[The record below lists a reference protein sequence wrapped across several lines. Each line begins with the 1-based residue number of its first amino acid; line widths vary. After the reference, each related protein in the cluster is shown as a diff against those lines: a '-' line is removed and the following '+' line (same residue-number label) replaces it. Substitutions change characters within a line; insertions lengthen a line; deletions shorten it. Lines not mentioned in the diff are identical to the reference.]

1 MTRVRVFDTTL
12 RDGEQTP
19 GVSMSPEDKVRIA
32 RGLDELGVDAIE
44 AGFPVISEGEARAV
58 RMVCREGLSA
68 EICGL
73 ARTSRKDIDAAA
85 DAGLSYVHAFI
96 ATSDIH
102 LQYKLRMGREEALA
116 KAVEAVEYAKSR
128 GLAVE
133 FSAEDAT
140 RTDRA
145 FLSEVFGAV
154 AGAGADRVDIP
165 DTVGYSTPAYMAEI
179 TRDAVKAT
187 GGLPVSVHC
196 HDDFGLAVANAVS
209 GVQAGAQCA
218 HVTVNGIGE
227 RAGNASLEEFVM
239 ALQCLKFGEEYETGV
254 HPERIYEASRL
265 VSSLAGVQVQ
275 PNKAIVGDNAFGHE
289 SGIHTHGVLSNPLTY
304 EPISPELVGRT
315 RWLQVGKHAGLH
327 GMNAMLAEYGVR
339 PTDAQSRAILARV
352 KGMGDRG
359 RQVTDVE
366 LLSMAS
372 EVMQDDAIRR
382 IVRLDGFSVSTGIG
396 TMPYAFVK
404 LNIDG
409 REFSATDYG
418 VGPVDAALSAIQKIT
433 GEIAK
438 VRIRNYALASISGGS
453 NALCEVTVRV
463 EDAAKNKVTAKAIG
477 EDIVTTSV
485 KAVIDGIN
493 RVMLRKMLWSRGQ
506 APPGAAT
513 AAAAASAA
521 AASAPSAA
529 PAPPGGGAG
538 GGPAGEE
545 GGGTGSAGP
554 APAGG
559 GAGARAGGGPA
570 GDAQAARP

>member
-1 MTRVRVFDTTL
+1 MRVFDTTL

-19 GVSMSPEDKVRIA
+19 GVSLSPEDKVRIA
-32 RGLDELGVDAIE
+32 RVLDGLGVDAIE
-44 AGFPVISEGEARAV
+44 AGFPVISDGEARAV
-58 RMVCREGLSA
+58 RMICREGLSA
-68 EICGL
+68 QVCGL
-73 ARTSRKDIDAAA
+73 ARADKRDIDAAA

-102 LQYKLRMGREEALA
+102 LEYKLKMSRKEALS
-116 KAVEAVEYAKSR
+116 KAVESVEYAKSR
-128 GLAVE
+128 GMEVE

-179 TRDAVKAT
+179 VRDAIEAT
-187 GGLPVSVHC
+187 GGIPVSVHC
-196 HDDFGLAVANAVS
+196 HNDFGLAVANAIS
-209 GVQAGAQCA
+209 GLQAGARCA

-227 RAGNASLEEFVM
+227 RAGNASLEELVM
-239 ALQCLKFGEEYETGV
+239 ALQCLRFGEGFETGV
-254 HPERIYEASRL
+254 HSERIYAASKEVSRL
-265 VSSLAGVQVQ
+265 AGIQVQ

-304 EPISPELVGRT
+304 EPISPELVGRS

-327 GMNAMLAEYGVR
+327 GMNAMLAEYGIR
-339 PTDAQSRAILARV
+339 PTAEQSRAILARV
-352 KGMGDRG
+352 KGAGDRG

-396 TMPYAFVK
+396 TMPYAFVR

-409 REFSATDYG
+409 KEFSATDHG

-506 APPGAAT
+506 G
-513 AAAAASAA
+513 
-521 AASAPSAA
+521 
-529 PAPPGGGAG
+529 
-538 GGPAGEE
+538 
-545 GGGTGSAGP
+545 AGP
-554 APAGG
+554 APAPAPAAGG
-559 GAGARAGGGPA
+559 QGAAAAGGEGRGPDAGGEGRGPDAGGERPGDRAGP
-570 GDAQAARP
+570 PP